1 MFEDSITKPG
11 FTAAQWFTEP
21 SESILISSSDRP
33 DCNSLKSQILQTIRD
48 VENKAKAGSF
58 LFGVFH
64 YELGFYLE
72 NRLFPLAENLPKGT
86 KLLEIFLFNN
96 KQVIQYVSP
105 NLNELDDSSIITHT
119 PQITKDEYLNKIN
132 AAKQYLT
139 DGESY
144 ELNYTFPTKLVAK
157 GDPFLLYQKLKRRQF
172 TRYSAYFENAGNF
185 VLSFSPELF
194 WDWKGK
200 SIQVKPMKGTARR
213 KENYLEDLDVAHNL
227 ENSVKERAENV
238 MITDLFRNDLAK
250 ISEMG
255 TVEVNE
261 LFSAEALDSVW
272 QMTSKVSATLLPD
285 IQFGDMVTQLF
296 PSGSVTG
303 APKIRSIELISELE
317 KRIRGIYTGSIFT
330 FEYSDTEIR
339 SVGNVAIRTM
349 TLTKQNGQLK
359 GDYAVGSGITVLSDP
374 SAEYEECLSK
384 FSFLTGKDVPDFEIL
399 ETIRF
404 DSGRYRLLSLHLER
418 MEWSA
423 KRFQYP
429 FDQNQAKETLESIA
443 QVASGL
449 LRVRLLLNR
458 KGDFRAETFD
468 FTRTK
473 KQRKVNLCLSDVCID
488 KNDVFL
494 YHKTTV
500 RDFYNDV
507 LKYASA
513 NGADDIILL
522 DQNGNVCETALR
534 NIFFKREGIWYTP
547 TLSCGGLP
555 GTLRKRLL
563 QKGWIKELDLP
574 FDDLLQSEEIL
585 VGNSLRGLER
595 VNLQEGLQNKS
606 T

>member
-1 MFEDSITKPG
+1 M
-11 FTAAQWFTEP
+11 
-21 SESILISSSDRP
+21 
-33 DCNSLKSQILQTIRD
+33 
-48 VENKAKAGSF
+48 
-58 LFGVFH
+58 FH

-172 TRYSAYFENAGNF
+172 TRYSAYFENTGNF

-349 TLTKQNGQLK
+349 TLTNQNGQLK

-404 DSGRYRLLSLHLER
+404 DSGRYRFLSLHLER
-418 MEWSA
+418 MEWSS

-429 FDQNQAKETLESIA
+429 FDKNQDNETLESIS

-449 LRVRLLLNR
+449 LSVRFLLNR
-458 KGDFRAETFD
+458 K
-468 FTRTK
+468 
-473 KQRKVNLCLSDVCID
+473 
-488 KNDVFL
+488 
-494 YHKTTV
+494 
-500 RDFYNDV
+500 
-507 LKYASA
+507 
-513 NGADDIILL
+513 
-522 DQNGNVCETALR
+522 
-534 NIFFKREGIWYTP
+534 
-547 TLSCGGLP
+547 
-555 GTLRKRLL
+555 
-563 QKGWIKELDLP
+563 
-574 FDDLLQSEEIL
+574 
-585 VGNSLRGLER
+585 
-595 VNLQEGLQNKS
+595 
-606 T
+606 